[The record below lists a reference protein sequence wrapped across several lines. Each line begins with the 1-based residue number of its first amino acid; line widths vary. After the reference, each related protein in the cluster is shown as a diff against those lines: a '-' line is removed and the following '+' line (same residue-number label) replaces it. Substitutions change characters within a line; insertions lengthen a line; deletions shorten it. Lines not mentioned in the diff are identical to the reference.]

1 MASFCLPDDTA
12 RYGIW
17 QQNKEYL
24 TDELV
29 TGKRAGTVATL
40 TLKSPSTLSALSDAV
55 MQALLYKPDAFAET
69 PEIRT
74 VVLTTVRF
82 LSAEEA

>member
-1 MASFCLPDDTA
+1 M
-12 RYGIW
+12 
-17 QQNKEYL
+17 

-40 TLKSPSTLSALSDAV
+40 TLKSPSTPSALSDAA

-74 VVLTTVRF
+74 VVLTTVKF
-82 LSAEEA
+82 ISAEEAEGIAGFPDRREPEWSQP